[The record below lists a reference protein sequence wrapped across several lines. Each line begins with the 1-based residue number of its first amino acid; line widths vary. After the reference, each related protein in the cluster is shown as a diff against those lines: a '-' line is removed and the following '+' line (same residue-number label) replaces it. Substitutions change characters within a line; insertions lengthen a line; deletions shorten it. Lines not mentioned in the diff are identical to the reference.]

1 MLQPITEKAHYVRF
15 RSEERGKAAGRSGA
29 GLLDVNPN
37 EERVLGC
44 IIARVVLE
52 LGRDRVAESGQ
63 PFGDVDP
70 HDLVE
75 QLTLY
80 GRMQMRNSN
89 AWKKG
94 NFETWTIKFHV
105 APHEMTAVEVYCKN
119 EECTDIIPDN
129 EMRRRRIVHVKRP
142 PPAQKNSFLIFI

>member
-15 RSEERGKAAGRSGA
+15 RSEERGEAAGRSGA

-75 QLTLY
+75 QLTFY
-80 GRMQMRNSN
+80 GRMQM
-89 AWKKG
+89 
-94 NFETWTIKFHV
+94 
-105 APHEMTAVEVYCKN
+105 
-119 EECTDIIPDN
+119 
-129 EMRRRRIVHVKRP
+129 
-142 PPAQKNSFLIFI
+142 